1 MYDFLFSV
9 GKIIFKP
16 ITYQEIWAAA
26 KWTRLPPQINN
37 IARER
42 TSPFPYIHLRLMT
55 RSEKKSD
62 HLNPSHT

>member
-1 MYDFLFSV
+1 MYDFQR
-9 GKIIFKP
+9 GKT

-55 RSEKKSD
+55 RFKKQSD